1 MHLHGVL
8 TAAADGQGHKDQ
20 IAEKNAGERLQH
32 GVGNV
37 LAQDFHGTLG
47 KLVCGLQ
54 LELCYGA
61 DGQRGRVALQEL
73 SVPLGAAQLQE
84 NAHIH

>member
-32 GVGNV
+32 GVGDV

-54 LELCYGA
+54 LELC
-61 DGQRGRVALQEL
+61 
-73 SVPLGAAQLQE
+73 
-84 NAHIH
+84 

>member
-8 TAAADGQGHKDQ
+8 TAPADGQGHKDQ
-20 IAEKNAGERLQH
+20 KVKKNAGEQLQH
-32 GVGNV
+32 GVGEV
-37 LAQDFHGTLG
+37 LAQDFHDTGR

-61 DGQRGRVALQEL
+61 YGQRGRVALEEL
-73 SVPLGAAQLQE
+73 SVPLCVAQLEE
-84 NAHIH
+84 NTNVD